1 MIYLLEDNP
10 TIRNFV
16 SYALKNEGF
25 RVKSFEKP
33 SLFFGEMENEMPK
46 LLLLDVMLP
55 EEDGYKVLNKLRK
68 NSKTAKLP
76 VIMLTAKSQ
85 EYDKVIGFDTGA
97 DDYVTKPFSMVEL
110 LARIKALLRRSDF
123 TPDEN
128 DYHIGSLYL
137 NPAKHIVRV
146 NDEDIVLTFKE
157 FELLCLLCS
166 KMGKVISRDDIL
178 RKVWG
183 MEPDGENRTVDVHI
197 RTLRSKL
204 QVAGEIIKTVRGAGY
219 KICENEEC

>member
-16 SYALKNEGF
+16 GYTLENSGF
-25 RVKSFEKP
+25 KVKSFEKP
-33 SLFFGEMENEMPK
+33 SLFWNEMENELPK

-55 EEDGYKVLNKLRK
+55 EEDGYKILLKLRK
-68 NSKTAKLP
+68 NSRTAKLP
-76 VIMLTAKSQ
+76 IIMLTAKSQ

-123 TPDEN
+123 KPDDT
-128 DYHIGSLYL
+128 DYHIGYLYL
-137 NPAKHIVRV
+137 NPAKHIVKV
-146 NDEDIVLTFKE
+146 EDREITLTFKE
-157 FELLCLLCS
+157 FEVLSLLCS
-166 KMGKVISRDDIL
+166 KIGNVVSRDDIL
-178 RKVWG
+178 RRVWG
-183 MEPDGENRTVDVHI
+183 MEPDNENRTVDVHI

-204 QVAGEIIKTVRGAGY
+204 GVAGDVIKTVRGAGY
-219 KICENEEC
+219 KICEGEEC

>member
-16 SYALKNEGF
+16 GYALENEGF
-25 RVKSFEKP
+25 KVKGFEKP
-33 SLFFGEMENEMPK
+33 SLFWSEMENELPK

-55 EEDGYKVLNKLRK
+55 EEDGYKVLSKLRK
-68 NSKTAKLP
+68 NSRTAKLP
-76 VIMLTAKSQ
+76 IIMLTAKSQ

-110 LARIKALLRRSDF
+110 LARIKALLRRADF
-123 TPDEN
+123 TPDET
-128 DYHIGSLYL
+128 DYRIGSLYL

-146 NDEDIVLTFKE
+146 ENKDITLTFKE

-166 KMGKVISRDDIL
+166 KCGNVISREDIL
-178 RKVWG
+178 RRVWG
-183 MEPDGENRTVDVHI
+183 MEPDSENRTVDVHI

-204 QVAGEIIKTVRGAGY
+204 GVAGEIIKTVRGAGY
-219 KICENEEC
+219 KICEEEQC

>member
-16 SYALKNEGF
+16 TYALKNEGF
-25 RVKSFEKP
+25 KVKNFDKP
-33 SLFFGEMENEMPK
+33 SLFWSEMENEVPK

-55 EEDGYKVLNKLRK
+55 EEDGYRILSKLRK
-68 NSKTAKLP
+68 NSRTAKLP

-123 TPDEN
+123 TPDKT

-137 NPAKHIVRV
+137 NPAKHIIKVYG
-146 NDEDIVLTFKE
+146 EDITLTFKE
-157 FELLCLLCS
+157 FELLSLLCS
-166 KMGKVISRDDIL
+166 QIGNVISREDIL

-183 MEPDGENRTVDVHI
+183 MELDGENRTVDVHI

-204 QVAGEIIKTVRGAGY
+204 GVAGELIKTVRGAGY
-219 KICENEEC
+219 KICEGEEC

>member
-16 SYALKNEGF
+16 SYALENEGF

-33 SLFFGEMENEMPK
+33 SLFWKEMENEIPK

-55 EEDGYKVLNKLRK
+55 EEDGYKVLIKLRK

-85 EYDKVIGFDTGA
+85 EYDKVIGFDSGA

-110 LARIKALLRRSDF
+110 LARIKALLRRADF

-128 DYHIGSLYL
+128 DYKIGSLYL

-146 NDEDIVLTFKE
+146 DNEDITLTFKE
-157 FELLCLLCS
+157 FELLCLLAS
-166 KMGKVISRDDIL
+166 KSGTVIGRDDIL

-183 MEPDGENRTVDVHI
+183 MEPDSENRTVDVHI

-204 QVAGEIIKTVRGAGY
+204 KTAGDIIKTVRGAGY
-219 KICENEEC
+219 KICGDE